1 MISSRDISASSSAQ
15 FRARSNVVGSN
26 RRLYSPMSEST
37 RREHS
42 LTVSTDPRFGLQPGG
57 HLPAPQSVFTRV
69 RMLIIV
75 AFGLYCTIKFTLDV
89 VLRGLGPSPPRKEDQ
104 SVVSPLDALPQS
116 FRLSRLADL
125 HNPHDFQPFFVY
137 PRFIDPLA
145 LNITACVCITPL
157 ELDQV
162 VTAANGWPGKKI
174 R

>member
-1 MISSRDISASSSAQ
+1 MA
-15 FRARSNVVGSN
+15 
-26 RRLYSPMSEST
+26 EST

-42 LTVSTDPRFGLQPGG
+42 LTVSTDSRFGLQPGG
-57 HLPAPQSVFTRV
+57 HLPAPQSVFKRV

-75 AFGLYCTIKFTLDV
+75 VFGLYCTIKFTLDV
-89 VLRGLGPSPPRKEDQ
+89 VLHGLGPSPPRKEDQ

-125 HNPHDFQPFFVY
+125 HNPHDFQPFFVH